1 MCTVTYLPF
10 NSEGFILTSN
20 RDESPIRKTL
30 PPQRYLER
38 HTELIYPR
46 DKVGGGTWIGV
57 SSKSRL
63 VCLLNGG
70 FERHERTM
78 RYRMSRGI
86 VVTNLLTVDRLVRY
100 IENVDFNNIEPF
112 TIILIDWSKSL
123 KTYELV
129 WDGLERHFQQL
140 DHKPKIWS
148 SSMLYTSEMRAKR
161 EEWFK
166 DWLTDHPQYDQ
177 KDIVDFHQN
186 TDRGTK
192 EYALRIK
199 RPFVETVSMTSVK
212 KDEQLTLDYIHFR
225 DVEKTFI
232 QL

>member
-1 MCTVTYLPF
+1 
-10 NSEGFILTSN
+10 
-20 RDESPIRKTL
+20 
-30 PPQRYLER
+30 
-38 HTELIYPR
+38 
-46 DKVGGGTWIGV
+46 
-57 SSKSRL
+57 
-63 VCLLNGG
+63 
-70 FERHERTM
+70 
-78 RYRMSRGI
+78 
-86 VVTNLLTVDRLVRY
+86 
-100 IENVDFNNIEPF
+100 
-112 TIILIDWSKSL
+112 
-123 KTYELV
+123 
-129 WDGLERHFQQL
+129 
-140 DHKPKIWS
+140 
-148 SSMLYTSEMRAKR
+148 MLYTSEMRAKR

-225 DVEKTFI
+225 DVDKTFI